1 MVVAHWRTS
10 RQWHPAQK
18 VGLMIISRTP
28 FRISFA
34 GGGTDLAAFYAAA
47 PGAVTATTVDKYMFI
62 TVNKRFDETLRVS
75 YSRTEIVDDVEALD
89 HPIVREALKMTGLT
103 KGIEVT
109 SIADLPAGT
118 GMGSSSAFTV
128 GLLNALYAY
137 RGRYTS
143 ARELAEQAC
152 CIEVEILGEPIGK
165 QDQYAAAY
173 GGLNHIRFRPDE
185 AVFVDPVITTP
196 EVREELDANLLL
208 FYTGATR
215 SASGILKGQQDGTEA
230 KRDVLAK
237 MRGIAEEMACALQN
251 GRRLNDFGGLL
262 HEAWQLKRSVADGI
276 TNPDIDRWYEAARD
290 AGALGG
296 KLLGAGGGGFLLFF
310 VERQNQGA
318 LRRALADLRE
328 LPFALE
334 PQGSKIIYIG
344 G

>member
-1 MVVAHWRTS
+1 
-10 RQWHPAQK
+10 
-18 VGLMIISRTP
+18 MIISRTP

-34 GGGTDLAAFYAAA
+34 GGGTDLAAFHGAE
-47 PGAVTATTVDKYMFI
+47 PGAVTATTIDKYMVI
-62 TVNKRFDETLRVS
+62 TVNKRFDETIRVS
-75 YSRTEIVDDVEALD
+75 YSRTETVDDVEALQ
-89 HPIVREALKMTGLT
+89 HPIVREALKLTGLT
-103 KGIEVT
+103 EGVEIT
-109 SIADLPAGT
+109 SIADLPSGT

-143 ARELAEQAC
+143 AKELAEQAC
-152 CIEVEILGEPIGK
+152 CIEIDVLGEPIGK

-173 GGLNHIRFRPDE
+173 GGLKHIRFNPDE
-185 AVFVDPVITTP
+185 SVFVDPVITTP

-215 SASGILKGQQDGTEA
+215 SASDILAGQRDRTEA
-230 KRDVLAK
+230 KRDVLAE
-237 MRGIAEEMACALQN
+237 MRDIAEQMARALQD

-276 TNPDIDRWYEAARD
+276 TTPDIDAWYDAARA

-296 KLLGAGGGGFLLFF
+296 KVLGAGGGGFLLFF
-310 VERQNQGA
+310 VERQNHGA
-318 LRRALADLRE
+318 VRRALADLRE
-328 LPFALE
+328 LPFTLE
-334 PQGSKIIYIG
+334 PQGSKIIYVG